1 MAWVRSVQLECT
13 VPLSVW
19 NFQNFKQNFFLNGT
33 YHKARCGRHP
43 SAVLKALYCVLV
55 VVQGY
60 TQSTTYPG
68 LSLRGEDLGFPLAA
82 LSIASGCFHRKVEE
96 K

>member
-1 MAWVRSVQLECT
+1 MEPIIKLDVVGIHLLCLGLTRGFNKNNLKNI
-13 VPLSVW
+13 P
-19 NFQNFKQNFFLNGT
+19 
-33 YHKARCGRHP
+33 
-43 SAVLKALYCVLV
+43 LKALYCVLI

-82 LSIASGCFHRKVEE
+82 LNIASACFHRKVEE

>member
-1 MAWVRSVQLECT
+1 MKLDVVGVHLLCLGLTRGFNKRGFNKNNLKNI
-13 VPLSVW
+13 P
-19 NFQNFKQNFFLNGT
+19 
-33 YHKARCGRHP
+33 
-43 SAVLKALYCVLV
+43 LKALYSVF

-68 LSLRGEDLGFPLAA
+68 LSLRGLGRGFPLAT
-82 LSIASGCFHRKVEE
+82 LDIASGYFHRKIEA

>member
-1 MAWVRSVQLECT
+1 MECT
-13 VPLSVW
+13 IKLDVVGIHLLCLGLTRGFNKNNLKNTP
-19 NFQNFKQNFFLNGT
+19 
-33 YHKARCGRHP
+33 
-43 SAVLKALYCVLV
+43 LKALYCVF

-68 LSLRGEDLGFPLAA
+68 LSLRGLGRGFPLAT
-82 LSIASGCFHRKVEE
+82 LNIASGYFHRKIEE